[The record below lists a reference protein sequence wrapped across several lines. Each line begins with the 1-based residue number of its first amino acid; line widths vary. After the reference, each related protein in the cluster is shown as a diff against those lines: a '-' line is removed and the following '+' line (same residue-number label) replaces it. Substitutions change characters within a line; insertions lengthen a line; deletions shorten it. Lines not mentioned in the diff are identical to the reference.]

1 MNESIVNELINR
13 LSPLSSEKEYV
24 ELAVDLNDI
33 SESSNKIER
42 LIKNFL
48 NSSLDKEKVIEQLI
62 EIELELDHINWHYKS
77 LQDKQTAMLL
87 RFTATFKTRI
97 LEPIYK

>member
-24 ELAVDLNDI
+24 ELAIDLNDI

-48 NSSLDKEKVIEQLI
+48 SSSLDKEKVIEQLI
-62 EIELELDHINWHYKS
+62 EIELGLVHINWHYKS
-77 LQDKQTAMLL
+77 
-87 RFTATFKTRI
+87 
-97 LEPIYK
+97 

>member
-77 LQDKQTAMLL
+77 LKKELKQLL
-87 RFTATFKTRI
+87 NV
-97 LEPIYK
+97 

>member
-48 NSSLDKEKVIEQLI
+48 SSSLDKEKVIEQLI
-62 EIELELDHINWHYKS
+62 EIELELVHINWHYK
-77 LQDKQTAMLL
+77 K
-87 RFTATFKTRI
+87 
-97 LEPIYK
+97 

>member
-1 MNESIVNELINR
+1 ELINR

-48 NSSLDKEKVIEQLI
+48 SSSLDKEKVIDQLI
-62 EIELELDHINWHYKS
+62 EIELELVHINWHYK
-77 LQDKQTAMLL
+77 K
-87 RFTATFKTRI
+87 
-97 LEPIYK
+97 

>member
-24 ELAVDLNDI
+24 ELAIDLNDI

-48 NSSLDKEKVIEQLI
+48 SSSLDKEKVIEQLI
-62 EIELELDHINWHYKS
+62 EIELGLVHINRHYKS
-77 LQDKQTAMLL
+77 
-87 RFTATFKTRI
+87 
-97 LEPIYK
+97 

>member
-42 LIKNFL
+42 LIKDFL

-77 LQDKQTAMLL
+77 LKKELKQLL
-87 RFTATFKTRI
+87 NV
-97 LEPIYK
+97 

>member
-1 MNESIVNELINR
+1 MNEPIVNELINR

-48 NSSLDKEKVIEQLI
+48 SSSLDKEKVIEQLI
-62 EIELELDHINWHYKS
+62 EIELELVHINWHYK
-77 LQDKQTAMLL
+77 K
-87 RFTATFKTRI
+87 
-97 LEPIYK
+97 